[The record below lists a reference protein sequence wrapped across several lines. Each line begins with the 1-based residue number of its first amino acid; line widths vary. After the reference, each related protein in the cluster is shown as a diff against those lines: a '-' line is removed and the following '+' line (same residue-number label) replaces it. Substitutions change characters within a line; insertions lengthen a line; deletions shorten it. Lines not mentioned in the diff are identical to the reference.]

1 MYGVYDLRSPI
12 RLRLSCTCMTITLTQ
27 TEIERGR
34 LPSGRKLLLR
44 EKKQSMQQ
52 NDVQSWFVDDIG
64 SPGDKNTGS

>member
-1 MYGVYDLRSPI
+1 
-12 RLRLSCTCMTITLTQ
+12 MTITLTQ

-52 NDVQSWFVDDIG
+52 NDVQSWVVDDTG